1 MPSILRGISAL
12 FVSMLHLTSAP
23 SRAADA
29 PKFTVEQ
36 LDQMLAPIVLFPDAL
51 LAQVRA
57 PGGAKSYVRDGR
69 LSDGFAAVAWPAHP
83 GESGLMTSTSVR
95 TAASTRNT
103 VGQSRPPS
111 RRR

>member
-12 FVSMLHLTSAP
+12 FVSMLLLTSAP

-57 PGGAKSYVRDGR
+57 PGGAPGRKRPDDFNVSQDG
-69 LSDGFAAVAWPAHP
+69 
-83 GESGLMTSTSVR
+83 SVYQKYR
-95 TAASTRNT
+95 GPNTAAIAQAITRFGPDASWT
-103 VGQSRPPS
+103 ALPAP
-111 RRR
+111 